1 MVLAGIDRIGDH
13 RSLFEGKR
21 MALVTGASGLTRELV
36 SSVDRFI
43 DTYGLALLLSPEHGV
58 RGELQAGVA
67 ADDFVDGRTGIR
79 CVSLFSGG
87 FAEEGG
93 LAAATR
99 ALAGVDIVA
108 FDLQDAGSRYYTY
121 ASTLFYLM
129 HAAKKAGVPVA
140 VLDRPNPLGGVRLEG
155 NTHRDENL
163 SFIGRTHVPIR
174 HGMTMGELG
183 RFFNGEYN
191 IGCELHVVE
200 MAGWQRS
207 MWYDDTGLMFTPPS
221 PNLPTLDSMAVYNGT
236 CLFEGTNVTVGR
248 GTTEP
253 FTLIGAP
260 YIDGYRL
267 AKRLNGLKLPGL
279 VFAEAWFAPW
289 FAKYTGQTC
298 GGVRIH
304 VTDRK
309 SVDGVRTGVTMM
321 RAVQD
326 MFPEFEFRAPENGSR
341 WHIDIASGTDELR
354 RGILGAEEICEKWQA
369 EAEAFRPTLEKYA
382 LYE

>member
-1 MVLAGIDRIGDH
+1 MVRTGIDRL
-13 RSLFEGKR
+13 SEFPQLFGGKR
-21 MALVTGASGLTRELV
+21 IALATGASGLSSNLK
-36 SSVDRFI
+36 SSVDCFMDI
-43 DTYGLALLLSPEHGV
+43 YGLSLLLSPEHGV

-67 ADDFVDGRTGIR
+67 AEDFVDSRTGVR
-79 CVSLFSGG
+79 CVSLFPGG

-93 LAAATR
+93 LDAATR
-99 ALAGVDIVA
+99 ALEEVDIVA

-129 HAAKKAGVPVA
+129 HACAKTGKPIVVM
-140 VLDRPNPLGGVRLEG
+140 DRPNPLGGLRLEG

-191 IGCELHVVE
+191 IGCELHVAE
-200 MAGWQRS
+200 MDGWKRE
-207 MWYDDTGLMFTPPS
+207 MWYDDTGLPFTPPS
-221 PNLPTLDSMAVYNGT
+221 PNLPTLDSVAVYNGT

-260 YIDGYRL
+260 YIEGHKL
-267 AKRLNGLKLPGL
+267 AKRLNELKLPGL
-279 VFAEAWFAPW
+279 KFAEAWFTPW
-289 FAKYTGQTC
+289 FAKYAGEVC

-309 SVDGVRTGVTMM
+309 AVDGVRTGVTMM
-321 RAVQD
+321 RAVQE
-326 MFPEFEFRAPENGSR
+326 MFPEFEFRAPIEGGR

-354 RGILGAEEICEKWQA
+354 RGIKTADEICSQWQA

>member
-1 MVLAGIDRIGDH
+1 MVRTGIDRL
-13 RSLFEGKR
+13 SEFPQLFRGKR
-21 MALVTGASGLTRELV
+21 IALATGASGLSAQLK
-36 SSVDRFI
+36 SSVDCFMEI
-43 DTYGLALLLSPEHGV
+43 YGLSLLLSPEHGV

-67 ADDFVDGRTGIR
+67 AEDFVDSRTGVR
-79 CVSLFSGG
+79 CVSLFPGG

-93 LAAATR
+93 LDAATR
-99 ALAGVDIVA
+99 ALEEVDIVA

-129 HAAKKAGVPVA
+129 HACAKTGTPIA
-140 VLDRPNPLGGVRLEG
+140 VMDRPNPLGGLRLEG
-155 NTHRDENL
+155 NTHRDANL

-191 IGCELHVVE
+191 IGCELQGAE
-200 MAGWQRS
+200 MDGWRRD
-207 MWYDDTGLMFTPPS
+207 MWYDDTGLPFTPPS

-260 YIDGYRL
+260 YIEGHKL
-267 AKRLNGLKLPGL
+267 AERLNELKLPGL
-279 VFAEAWFAPW
+279 KFAEAWFVPW
-289 FAKYTGQTC
+289 YAKYAGEVC

-309 SVDGVRTGVTMM
+309 AVDGVRTGVTMM
-321 RAVQD
+321 RTVQD
-326 MFPEFEFRAPENGSR
+326 MFGEFEFRAPAEGGR
-341 WHIDIASGTDELR
+341 WHIDIASGTDDLR
-354 RGILGAEEICEKWQA
+354 MGPKTADEICAAWQA